1 VRRILVPFDFSPA
14 SREALAAAADVAGH
28 YGSRLT
34 LLHVVEEPAWPEI
47 YGVEAAAELVERR
60 QLALAEGSRRLRAA
74 GAALPPGIPW
84 DAEVHFGRPATEI
97 LGLVAQAGYDL
108 IVMGSRGLSGVRR
121 LLFGSTAEE
130 VIRAAALP
138 VMVVKPASEVVSPAR
153 EAVGVTADA
162 PA

>member
-1 VRRILVPFDFSPA
+1 MLKPAVRSIIPQSAVRIIGT
-14 SREALAAAADVAGH
+14 R
-28 YGSRLT
+28 RLST
-34 LLHVVEEPAWPEI
+34 PGRLDRAWRLN
-47 YGVEAAAELVERR
+47 G
-60 QLALAEGSRRLRAA
+60 RRLRAA